1 MCENKKDGV
10 SGDES
15 GLRCFSMRHF
25 FQVDEKDAAQIENLS
40 KRMQRLVYGAVDYNS
55 LIQPGRTLTYKLYMG
70 EKWQYPRLTDTSTL
84 SGNITEQMGLV
95 PFMVFKATSVSRNQT
110 DFSPHYFAGDDQIL
124 DHNVR
129 HILLTPDDATDRDVE
144 LNHPVNSKAVKLYN
158 TLESSMPTAFD
169 VFRDAKRTMRE
180 HVGKKSIPMTMARNA
195 DNVNKAGKVQHPW
208 VEVTPGRAPKGSPR
222 AVVVAMHWFQAGG
235 AERWA
240 LETVKLVRDA
250 GFIPIVITDRD
261 GHQPWIADP
270 AFDDAI
276 LLPMTMP
283 VQERPG
289 DSPVL
294 RALFEQFDIAGIL
307 IHHCQWMYD
316 NAWWVKTHF
325 PQTRIVD
332 SLHIVEYYFHGG
344 FPKESVAHDEWI
356 DLHHVISPQLE
367 HWLINDHQIAPEKV
381 VDAPLVGLTADAK
394 TPSFKERDKTKP
406 FTVAYIGRMVRQKRP
421 EAFILAAKAVNAA
434 YPGKVRFIMQGNGDM
449 DAFSDMMIKRYGL
462 EEVIE
467 RRALDA
473 PVAQTYRDADALL
486 ISSINEGITLTSIEA
501 ISAGVPVISAN
512 VGSQETLIPPKGLC
526 RRMTSNFVHD
536 AKSAL
541 SHILN
546 NEEDRRKLWE
556 SELARLQKFS
566 ELESAEAYFKKMLK
580 EWHD

>member
-1 MCENKKDGV
+1 M
-10 SGDES
+10 
-15 GLRCFSMRHF
+15 LFSMRHF

-84 SGNITEQMGLV
+84 SGDITEQMGLV

-195 DNVNKAGKVQHPW
+195 DNVNKDGKVQHPW

-316 NAWWVKTHF
+316 NAWWVKAHF
-325 PQTRIVD
+325 PKTRIVD

>member
-1 MCENKKDGV
+1 
-10 SGDES
+10 
-15 GLRCFSMRHF
+15 MRHF

-84 SGNITEQMGLV
+84 SGDITEQMGLV

-158 TLESSMPTAFD
+158 TLESSVPTAFD
-169 VFRDAKRTMRE
+169 VFRDTKRTIRE
-180 HVGKKSIPMTMARNA
+180 HVGKKPIPMTMARNA

-261 GHQPWIADP
+261 GHQPWIANP

-473 PVAQTYRDADALL
+473 PVSQTYRNADALL

>member
-1 MCENKKDGV
+1 
-10 SGDES
+10 
-15 GLRCFSMRHF
+15 MRHF

-84 SGNITEQMGLV
+84 SGDITEQMGLV

-110 DFSPHYFAGDDQIL
+110 DFSPHYFVGDDQIL

-158 TLESSMPTAFD
+158 TLESSVPTAFD

-195 DNVNKAGKVQHPW
+195 DNVNKDGKVQHPW

-316 NAWWVKTHF
+316 NAWWVKAHF
-325 PQTRIVD
+325 PKTRIVD

>member
-1 MCENKKDGV
+1 
-10 SGDES
+10 
-15 GLRCFSMRHF
+15 MRHF

-208 VEVTPGRAPKGSPR
+208 VEVTPGRTPKGSPR

-344 FPKESVAHDEWI
+344 FPKESVSHDEWI

>member
-1 MCENKKDGV
+1 
-10 SGDES
+10 
-15 GLRCFSMRHF
+15 MRHF

-84 SGNITEQMGLV
+84 SGDITEQMGLV

-158 TLESSMPTAFD
+158 TLESSVPTAFD
-169 VFRDAKRTMRE
+169 VFRDTKRTIRE
-180 HVGKKSIPMTMARNA
+180 HVGKKPIPMTMARSA

-250 GFIPIVITDRD
+250 GFLPIVITDRD

-316 NAWWVKTHF
+316 NAWWVKTYF
-325 PQTRIVD
+325 PKTRIVD

>member
-1 MCENKKDGV
+1 
-10 SGDES
+10 
-15 GLRCFSMRHF
+15 MRHF

-84 SGNITEQMGLV
+84 SGDITEQMGLV

-158 TLESSMPTAFD
+158 TLESSVPTAFD
-169 VFRDAKRTMRE
+169 VFRDAKRTIRE
-180 HVGKKSIPMTMARNA
+180 HVGKKPIPMAMARSA

-381 VDAPLVGLTADAK
+381 VDAPLVGMTADAK

-501 ISAGVPVISAN
+501 ISAGVPVLSAN

>member
-1 MCENKKDGV
+1 MQ
-10 SGDES
+10 
-15 GLRCFSMRHF
+15 HF

-144 LNHPVNSKAVKLYN
+144 LNHPVDSKAVKLYN

-180 HVGKKSIPMTMARNA
+180 HVGKKPIPMTMARSA
-195 DNVNKAGKVQHPW
+195 DNVNKAEKVQHPW

-222 AVVVAMHWFQAGG
+222 AVIVAMHWFQAGG

-261 GHQPWIADP
+261 GHQPWITDP

-289 DSPVL
+289 DSPML

-325 PQTRIVD
+325 PKTRVVD

>member
-1 MCENKKDGV
+1 
-10 SGDES
+10 
-15 GLRCFSMRHF
+15 MRHF

-84 SGNITEQMGLV
+84 SGDITEQMGLV

-195 DNVNKAGKVQHPW
+195 DNVNKDGKVQHPW

-316 NAWWVKTHF
+316 NAWWVKAHF
-325 PQTRIVD
+325 PKTRIVD

-462 EEVIE
+462 EKVIE

-473 PVAQTYRDADALL
+473 PVTQTYRDADALL

>member
-1 MCENKKDGV
+1 
-10 SGDES
+10 
-15 GLRCFSMRHF
+15 MRHF

-289 DSPVL
+289 DSPML

-325 PQTRIVD
+325 PKTRVVD

-501 ISAGVPVISAN
+501 ISAGVPVLSAN

-546 NEEDRRKLWE
+546 NEEDRRRLWE

-580 EWHD
+580 EWYD

>member
-1 MCENKKDGV
+1 
-10 SGDES
+10 
-15 GLRCFSMRHF
+15 MRHF

-84 SGNITEQMGLV
+84 SGDITEQMGLV

-144 LNHPVNSKAVKLYN
+144 LNHPVDSKAVKLYN

-180 HVGKKSIPMTMARNA
+180 HVGKKPIPMTMARSA
-195 DNVNKAGKVQHPW
+195 DNVNKAEKVQHPW

-222 AVVVAMHWFQAGG
+222 AVIVAMHWFQAGG

-261 GHQPWIADP
+261 GHQPWITDP

-289 DSPVL
+289 DSPML

-316 NAWWVKTHF
+316 NAWWVKTYF
-325 PQTRIVD
+325 PKTRIVD

-580 EWHD
+580 EWYD

>member
-1 MCENKKDGV
+1 M
-10 SGDES
+10 
-15 GLRCFSMRHF
+15 LMRHF
-25 FQVDEKDAAQIENLS
+25 FQVDERDAAQLNQLS
-40 KRMQRLVYGAVDYNS
+40 ERMQRLVYGAVDYNS

-84 SGNITEQMGLV
+84 SGDITEQMGLV

-158 TLESSMPTAFD
+158 TLESSVPTAFD
-169 VFRDAKRTMRE
+169 VFRDAKRTIRE
-180 HVGKKSIPMTMARNA
+180 HVGKKPIPMTMARSA

-261 GHQPWIADP
+261 GHQPWIANP

-316 NAWWVKTHF
+316 NAWWVKAHF
-325 PQTRIVD
+325 PKTRVVD

-501 ISAGVPVISAN
+501 ISAGVPVLSAN

-536 AKSAL
+536 AKSVL

-546 NEEDRRKLWE
+546 SEEDRRKLWE

>member
-1 MCENKKDGV
+1 
-10 SGDES
+10 
-15 GLRCFSMRHF
+15 MRHF

-84 SGNITEQMGLV
+84 SGDITEQMGLV

-158 TLESSMPTAFD
+158 TLESSVPTAFD
-169 VFRDAKRTMRE
+169 VFRDAKRTIRE
-180 HVGKKSIPMTMARNA
+180 HVGKKPIPMTMARSA

-316 NAWWVKTHF
+316 NAWWVKTYF

-344 FPKESVAHDEWI
+344 FPKESVSHDEWI

>member
-1 MCENKKDGV
+1 
-10 SGDES
+10 
-15 GLRCFSMRHF
+15 MRHF

-84 SGNITEQMGLV
+84 SGDITEQMGLV

-501 ISAGVPVISAN
+501 ISAGVPVLSAN

>member
-1 MCENKKDGV
+1 
-10 SGDES
+10 
-15 GLRCFSMRHF
+15 LLMRHF

>member
-1 MCENKKDGV
+1 
-10 SGDES
+10 
-15 GLRCFSMRHF
+15 MRHF

-84 SGNITEQMGLV
+84 SGDITEQMGLV

-195 DNVNKAGKVQHPW
+195 DNVNKDGKVQHPW

-316 NAWWVKTHF
+316 NAWWVKAHF
-325 PQTRIVD
+325 PKTRIVD

-449 DAFSDMMIKRYGL
+449 DVFSDMMIKRYGL

>member
-1 MCENKKDGV
+1 
-10 SGDES
+10 
-15 GLRCFSMRHF
+15 MRHF

-84 SGNITEQMGLV
+84 SGDITEQMGLV

-158 TLESSMPTAFD
+158 TLESSMPTSFD

-270 AFDDAI
+270 TFDDAI

-316 NAWWVKTHF
+316 NAWWVKTYF
-325 PQTRIVD
+325 PKTRIVD

>member
-1 MCENKKDGV
+1 
-10 SGDES
+10 
-15 GLRCFSMRHF
+15 MRHF

-84 SGNITEQMGLV
+84 SGDITEQMGLV

-158 TLESSMPTAFD
+158 TLESSVPTAFD
-169 VFRDAKRTMRE
+169 VFRDAKRTIRE
-180 HVGKKSIPMTMARNA
+180 HVGKKPIPVTMARSA
-195 DNVNKAGKVQHPW
+195 DNVNKAGKIQHPW

-261 GHQPWIADP
+261 GHQPWIANP

-367 HWLINDHQIAPEKV
+367 HWLINDHQIASEKV

-434 YPGKVRFIMQGNGDM
+434 YPRKVRFIMQGNGDM

-501 ISAGVPVISAN
+501 ISAGVPVLSAN

>member
-1 MCENKKDGV
+1 
-10 SGDES
+10 
-15 GLRCFSMRHF
+15 MRHF
-25 FQVDEKDAAQIENLS
+25 FQVDERDAAQLNQLS

-261 GHQPWIADP
+261 GHQPWITDP

-289 DSPVL
+289 DSPML

-325 PQTRIVD
+325 PKTRVVD

-467 RRALDA
+467 RRALDT

-501 ISAGVPVISAN
+501 ISAGVPVLSAN

-526 RRMTSNFVHD
+526 RRMTSSFVHD

-580 EWHD
+580 EWYD

>member
-1 MCENKKDGV
+1 
-10 SGDES
+10 
-15 GLRCFSMRHF
+15 MRHF

-40 KRMQRLVYGAVDYNS
+40 KRIQRLVYGAVDYNS

-316 NAWWVKTHF
+316 NAWWVKAHF
-325 PQTRIVD
+325 PKTRIVD

-462 EEVIE
+462 EKVIE

-501 ISAGVPVISAN
+501 ISAGVPVLSAN

>member
-1 MCENKKDGV
+1 
-10 SGDES
+10 
-15 GLRCFSMRHF
+15 MRHF

-84 SGNITEQMGLV
+84 SGDITEQMELV

-195 DNVNKAGKVQHPW
+195 DNVNKDGKVQHPW

-316 NAWWVKTHF
+316 NAWWVKAHF
-325 PQTRIVD
+325 PKTRIVD

>member
-1 MCENKKDGV
+1 M
-10 SGDES
+10 
-15 GLRCFSMRHF
+15 LMRHF

-55 LIQPGRTLTYKLYMG
+55 LIQPGRTLAYKLYMG

-84 SGNITEQMGLV
+84 SGDITEQMGLV

-144 LNHPVNSKAVKLYN
+144 LNHPVDSKAVKLYN

-180 HVGKKSIPMTMARNA
+180 HVGKKPIPMTMARSA
-195 DNVNKAGKVQHPW
+195 DNVNKAEKVQHPW

-222 AVVVAMHWFQAGG
+222 AVIVAMHWFQAGG

-261 GHQPWIADP
+261 GHQPWITDP

-467 RRALDA
+467 RRALDT

-501 ISAGVPVISAN
+501 ISAGVPVLSAN

-580 EWHD
+580 EWYD

>member
-1 MCENKKDGV
+1 
-10 SGDES
+10 
-15 GLRCFSMRHF
+15 
-25 FQVDEKDAAQIENLS
+25 
-40 KRMQRLVYGAVDYNS
+40 MQRLVYGAVDYNS

-110 DFSPHYFAGDDQIL
+110 DFSPHYFVGDDQIL

-158 TLESSMPTAFD
+158 TLESSVPTAFD
-169 VFRDAKRTMRE
+169 VFRDAKRTIRE
-180 HVGKKSIPMTMARNA
+180 HVGKKPIPMTMARSA

-449 DAFSDMMIKRYGL
+449 DAFSDMMIKRYRL

-501 ISAGVPVISAN
+501 ISAGVPVLSAN

>member
-1 MCENKKDGV
+1 
-10 SGDES
+10 
-15 GLRCFSMRHF
+15 MRHF
-25 FQVDEKDAAQIENLS
+25 FQVDERDAAQLNQLS
-40 KRMQRLVYGAVDYNS
+40 ERMRRLVYGAVDYNS

-84 SGNITEQMGLV
+84 SGDITEQMGLV

-110 DFSPHYFAGDDQIL
+110 DFSPHYFVGDDQIL

-158 TLESSMPTAFD
+158 TLESSVPTAFD
-169 VFRDAKRTMRE
+169 VFRDAKRTIRE
-180 HVGKKSIPMTMARNA
+180 HVGEKPIPMTMARSA

-501 ISAGVPVISAN
+501 ISAGVPVLSAN

>member
-1 MCENKKDGV
+1 
-10 SGDES
+10 
-15 GLRCFSMRHF
+15 MRHF

-84 SGNITEQMGLV
+84 SGDITEQMGLV

-158 TLESSMPTAFD
+158 TLESSVPTAFD
-169 VFRDAKRTMRE
+169 VFRDAKRTIRE
-180 HVGKKSIPMTMARNA
+180 HVGKKPIPMTMARSA
-195 DNVNKAGKVQHPW
+195 DNVNKAGKVQHLW

-261 GHQPWIADP
+261 GHQPWIANP

-367 HWLINDHQIAPEKV
+367 HWLINDHQIASEKV

-501 ISAGVPVISAN
+501 ISAGVPVLSAN

>member
-1 MCENKKDGV
+1 
-10 SGDES
+10 
-15 GLRCFSMRHF
+15 MRHF

-70 EKWQYPRLTDTSTL
+70 EKWQNPRLTDTATL
-84 SGNITEQMGLV
+84 SGDNTEQMGLV

-110 DFSPHYFAGDDQIL
+110 DFSPHYFVGDDQIL

-158 TLESSMPTAFD
+158 TLESSVPTAFD
-169 VFRDAKRTMRE
+169 VFRDAKRTIRE
-180 HVGKKSIPMTMARNA
+180 HVGKKPIPMTMARSA

-501 ISAGVPVISAN
+501 ISAGVPVLSAN

>member
-1 MCENKKDGV
+1 
-10 SGDES
+10 
-15 GLRCFSMRHF
+15 MRHF

-84 SGNITEQMGLV
+84 SGDITEQMGLV

-144 LNHPVNSKAVKLYN
+144 LNHPVDSKAVKLYN

-180 HVGKKSIPMTMARNA
+180 HVGKKPIPMTMARSA
-195 DNVNKAGKVQHPW
+195 DNVNKAEKVQHPW

-501 ISAGVPVISAN
+501 ISAGVPVLSAN

>member
-1 MCENKKDGV
+1 
-10 SGDES
+10 
-15 GLRCFSMRHF
+15 MRHF

-84 SGNITEQMGLV
+84 SGDITEQMGLV
-95 PFMVFKATSVSRNQT
+95 PFMVFKATSVSRSQT

-129 HILLTPDDATDRDVE
+129 HILLTPDEATDKDVE
-144 LNHPVNSKAVKLYN
+144 LNHPIDSKAVKLYN
-158 TLESSMPTAFD
+158 ALEASVPAAFD
-169 VFRDAKRTMRE
+169 VFRDMKRALRE
-180 HVGKKSIPMTMARNA
+180 NIGKKPIPQIMARTA
-195 DNVNKAGKVQHPW
+195 DNVNNAGEVQHPW
-208 VEVTPGRAPKGSPR
+208 VEITPGKAPKGSPR
-222 AVVVAMHWFQAGG
+222 AVIVAMHWFQAGG

-240 LETVKLVRDA
+240 LETVKLVRAA

-261 GHQPWIADP
+261 GHQPWIANP

-394 TPSFKERDKTKP
+394 TPSFKERDADKP
-406 FTVAYIGRMVRQKRP
+406 FTVVYIGRMVRQKRP
-421 EAFILAAKAVNAA
+421 EAFILTAKAMQSA
-434 YPGKVRFIMQGNGDM
+434 YPGKFHFIMQGNGDM
-449 DAFSDMMIKRYGL
+449 DAFADMMIKRYGL
-462 EEVIE
+462 KDVIE
-467 RRALDA
+467 RRALDF
-473 PVAQTYRDADALL
+473 PVRETYHDADVLL
-486 ISSINEGITLTSIEA
+486 VSSINEGITLTSIEA

-536 AKSAL
+536 AKSVL

-546 NEEDRRKLWE
+546 SEEDRRKLWE

>member
-1 MCENKKDGV
+1 
-10 SGDES
+10 
-15 GLRCFSMRHF
+15 MRHF

-144 LNHPVNSKAVKLYN
+144 LNHPVDSKAVKLYN

-180 HVGKKSIPMTMARNA
+180 HVGKKPIPMTMARSA
-195 DNVNKAGKVQHPW
+195 DNVNKAEKVQHPW

-222 AVVVAMHWFQAGG
+222 AVIVAMHWFQAGG

-501 ISAGVPVISAN
+501 ISAGVPVLSAN

>member
-1 MCENKKDGV
+1 
-10 SGDES
+10 
-15 GLRCFSMRHF
+15 MRHF

-84 SGNITEQMGLV
+84 SGDITEQMGLV

-110 DFSPHYFAGDDQIL
+110 DFSPHYFVGDDQIL

-158 TLESSMPTAFD
+158 TLESSVPTAFD
-169 VFRDAKRTMRE
+169 VFRDAKRTIRE
-180 HVGKKSIPMTMARNA
+180 HVGKKPIPMTMARSA

-462 EEVIE
+462 EKVIE

>member
-1 MCENKKDGV
+1 M
-10 SGDES
+10 
-15 GLRCFSMRHF
+15 LMRHF

-84 SGNITEQMGLV
+84 SGDITEQMGLV

-158 TLESSMPTAFD
+158 TLESSVPTAFD
-169 VFRDAKRTMRE
+169 VFRDTKRTIRE
-180 HVGKKSIPMTMARNA
+180 HVGKKPIPMTMARSA

-250 GFIPIVITDRD
+250 GFLPIVITDRD

-367 HWLINDHQIAPEKV
+367 RWLINDHQIAPEKV

-501 ISAGVPVISAN
+501 ISAGVPVLSAN

>member
-1 MCENKKDGV
+1 
-10 SGDES
+10 
-15 GLRCFSMRHF
+15 MRHF

-110 DFSPHYFAGDDQIL
+110 DFSPHYFVGDDQIL

-158 TLESSMPTAFD
+158 TLESSVPTAFD
-169 VFRDAKRTMRE
+169 VFRDAKRTIRE
-180 HVGKKSIPMTMARNA
+180 HVGKKPIPMTMARSA

-449 DAFSDMMIKRYGL
+449 DAFSDMMIKRYRL

-501 ISAGVPVISAN
+501 ISAGVPVLSAN

>member
-1 MCENKKDGV
+1 
-10 SGDES
+10 
-15 GLRCFSMRHF
+15 MRHF

-270 AFDDAI
+270 SFDDAI

>member
-1 MCENKKDGV
+1 
-10 SGDES
+10 
-15 GLRCFSMRHF
+15 MRHF

-84 SGNITEQMGLV
+84 SGDITEQMGLV
-95 PFMVFKATSVSRNQT
+95 PFMVFKATSVSRSQT

-462 EEVIE
+462 EKVIE

-501 ISAGVPVISAN
+501 ISAGVPVLSAN

>member
-1 MCENKKDGV
+1 
-10 SGDES
+10 
-15 GLRCFSMRHF
+15 MRHF

-250 GFIPIVITDRD
+250 GFLPIVITDRD

-367 HWLINDHQIAPEKV
+367 RWLINDHQIAPEKV

-501 ISAGVPVISAN
+501 ISAGVPVLSAN

-526 RRMTSNFVHD
+526 RRMTSSFVHD

>member
-1 MCENKKDGV
+1 
-10 SGDES
+10 
-15 GLRCFSMRHF
+15 MRHF

-84 SGNITEQMGLV
+84 SGDITEQMGLV

-144 LNHPVNSKAVKLYN
+144 LNHPVDSKAVKLYN
-158 TLESSMPTAFD
+158 ALESSMPTAFD

-180 HVGKKSIPMTMARNA
+180 HVGKKPIPMTMARSA
-195 DNVNKAGKVQHPW
+195 DNVNKAEKVQHPW

-222 AVVVAMHWFQAGG
+222 AVIVAMHWFQAGG

-261 GHQPWIADP
+261 GHQPWITDP

-289 DSPVL
+289 DSPML

-325 PQTRIVD
+325 PKTRVVD

-467 RRALDA
+467 RRALDT

-501 ISAGVPVISAN
+501 ISAGVPVLSAN

-526 RRMTSNFVHD
+526 RRMTSSFVHD

-580 EWHD
+580 EWYD

>member
-1 MCENKKDGV
+1 
-10 SGDES
+10 
-15 GLRCFSMRHF
+15 MRHF

-55 LIQPGRTLTYKLYMG
+55 LIQPGRTLAYKLYMG

-84 SGNITEQMGLV
+84 SGDITEQMGLV

-144 LNHPVNSKAVKLYN
+144 LNHPVDSKAVKLYN

-180 HVGKKSIPMTMARNA
+180 HVGKKPIPMTMARSA
-195 DNVNKAGKVQHPW
+195 DNVNKAEKVQHPW

-222 AVVVAMHWFQAGG
+222 AVIVAMHWFQAGG

-261 GHQPWIADP
+261 GHQPWITDP

-473 PVAQTYRDADALL
+473 PVVQTYRDADALL

-501 ISAGVPVISAN
+501 ISAGVPVLSAN

>member
-1 MCENKKDGV
+1 
-10 SGDES
+10 
-15 GLRCFSMRHF
+15 MRHF

-84 SGNITEQMGLV
+84 SGDITEQMGLV

-158 TLESSMPTAFD
+158 TLELSVPTAFD
-169 VFRDAKRTMRE
+169 VFRDAKRTIRE
-180 HVGKKSIPMTMARNA
+180 HVGKKPIPMAMARSA

-434 YPGKVRFIMQGNGDM
+434 YLGKVRFIMQGNGDM

-501 ISAGVPVISAN
+501 ISAGVPVLSAN

>member
-1 MCENKKDGV
+1 
-10 SGDES
+10 
-15 GLRCFSMRHF
+15 MRHF

-144 LNHPVNSKAVKLYN
+144 LNHPVNSQAVKLYN

-344 FPKESVAHDEWI
+344 FPKESVSHDEWI

>member
-1 MCENKKDGV
+1 M
-10 SGDES
+10 
-15 GLRCFSMRHF
+15 LMRHF

-55 LIQPGRTLTYKLYMG
+55 LIQPGRTLAYKLYMG

-84 SGNITEQMGLV
+84 SGDITEQMGLV

-144 LNHPVNSKAVKLYN
+144 LNHPVDSKAVKLYN

-180 HVGKKSIPMTMARNA
+180 HVGKKPIPMTMARSA
-195 DNVNKAGKVQHPW
+195 DNVNKAEKVQHPW

-222 AVVVAMHWFQAGG
+222 AVIVAMHWFQAGG

-261 GHQPWIADP
+261 GHQPWITDP

-501 ISAGVPVISAN
+501 ISAGVPVLSAN